1 MLFLFPLFSLS
12 HKSAEGRS
20 SYSLSY
26 KVTVHI
32 NKEGCEYEEA
42 KTVDVTLLECTCLQ
56 FVVASFQRFFF
67 SWPLDQERNC
77 MKLKETATKYVS
89 TSDENDPAANST

>member
-67 SWPLDQERNC
+67 LALRSRKELYEIKRDGDEIRFDQ
-77 MKLKETATKYVS
+77 
-89 TSDENDPAANST
+89 

>member
-1 MLFLFPLFSLS
+1 MIRNCFFVALLIPPFLPVEPT
-12 HKSAEGRS
+12 HKSEEGRS
-20 SYSLSY
+20 SYNLSY

-56 FVVASFQRFFF
+56 FVVASFQRSFL
-67 SWPLDQERNC
+67 SWPLDHERNY
-77 MKLKETATKYVS
+77 MK
-89 TSDENDPAANST
+89 